1 MDLEYIVLESQQ
13 TKFYNALLY
22 LKIKQNQCQKIN
34 NAAVLEV
41 LYHYVSLHRM
51 GIKIKSANKNN
62 QFKYSLWERFNV
74 TVSKESNHNLNDTVL
89 SNGNLSIYNMLIR
102 TYATPSY
109 KMLQAINSCKLKNLI

>member
-22 LKIKQNQCQKIN
+22 LEIKQNQCQKIN

-41 LYHYVSLHRM
+41 LHHYVSFHRM

-74 TVSKESNHNLNDTVL
+74 TVSKESNYNLNDTVL

-109 KMLQAINSCKLKNLI
+109 KNVTGNKFLQT